1 MSKSKG
7 ISSNEKDFIL
17 GLLRNNSQRLDHR
30 KLEEFR
36 PVKLSFGE
44 SLGSSEV
51 LLGNTRL
58 VVRVSAEITKPFE
71 DRPLEGQFMIT
82 TNISSMA
89 SPLFENNRASD
100 DEVMVSRLVE
110 KAIRRSNA
118 LDLESLCIVAGK
130 SCWTVRA
137 DVHYLDYDGNL
148 VDATSIGV
156 VAALLHYR
164 RPEVSIADNNKPIIH
179 PVDEKAPVPLSIL
192 HLPLCVTFA
201 FFAAAADDSEDTAE
215 PVVIVDPTAK
225 EEALR
230 DSDLTITINKNR
242 EICQLSKP
250 GGVPVDGVV
259 LLECANR
266 AYEVAVQLTELIY
279 KLLKEDDAV
288 RNKGNQELKA
298 ENDRK

>member
-7 ISSNEKDFIL
+7 ISSNEKEFIL
-17 GLLRNNSQRLDHR
+17 GLLQNSSQRLDRR
-30 KLEEFR
+30 KLDEFR
-36 PVKLSFGE
+36 HVTLSFGE

-51 LLGNTRL
+51 LLGHTRL

-100 DEVMVSRLVE
+100 DEVLVSRLVE

-164 RPEVSIADNNKPIIH
+164 RPEVSIADNNKPVIH
-179 PVDEKAPVPLSIL
+179 SVEEKAPVPLSIL

-201 FFAAAADDSEDTAE
+201 FFAAADDSEDSAE

-266 AYEVAVQLTELIY
+266 AYEVVVQLTELIY
-279 KLLKEDDAV
+279 KRLKEDDSV
-288 RNKGNQELKA
+288 RNKGNQELRA

>member
-7 ISSNEKDFIL
+7 ISSNEKEFIL
-17 GLLRNNSQRLDHR
+17 GLLQNSSQRLDRR
-30 KLEEFR
+30 KLDEFR
-36 PVKLSFGE
+36 HVTLSFGE

-51 LLGNTRL
+51 LLGHTRL

-100 DEVMVSRLVE
+100 DEVLVSRLVE

-137 DVHYLDYDGNL
+137 DVHYLDYGGNL

-164 RPEVSIADNNKPIIH
+164 RPEVSIADNNKPVIH
-179 PVDEKAPVPLSIL
+179 SVEEKAPVPLSIL

-201 FFAAAADDSEDTAE
+201 FFAAADDSEDSAE

-266 AYEVAVQLTELIY
+266 AYEVVVQLTELIY
-279 KLLKEDDAV
+279 KRLKEDDSV
-288 RNKGNQELKA
+288 RNKGNQELRA